1 MLKVTFFCTVQCVK
15 LERNKGNRSCDVG
28 EDLQMVRRK
37 CRWEHAIGTGG
48 GGWLSRDLEGGM
60 LELEQADKTDP

>member
-1 MLKVTFFCTVQCVK
+1 
-15 LERNKGNRSCDVG
+15 
-28 EDLQMVRRK
+28 MVRRK

-60 LELEQADKTDP
+60 LELEQADKTDS